1 MKVKELIEK
10 LQKYSEDMEVVLLDG
25 CGSYEP
31 SIEVEKVTAT
41 IYPEDINEKD
51 DFMKSYFS
59 KDSDDY
65 WSFRRV
71 DVDVIVLW

>member
-1 MKVKELIEK
+1 MKVKELIEE
-10 LQKYSEDMEVVLLDG
+10 LQKYPVDMEVVLLDG
-25 CGSYEP
+25 CGSYDP

-41 IYPEDINEKD
+41 VSPRYSEKD

-71 DVDVIVLW
+71 DVDVIALW